1 MFPFKKLLVPLDG
14 SEYAEKALEPALAIA
29 RAMNAQV
36 VLFRVAQPVPRT
48 AKLAEMPDVYND
60 VVAATFREAED
71 YLREMRARFPDD
83 DIAIEFRPASEG
95 VARQIVDFATESGVN
110 LIVMTSHGRTGVRRW
125 VYGSVAEKV
134 LHGFPCSTLIV
145 RCWQDT

>member
-1 MFPFKKLLVPLDG
+1 MFPFKKLLLPLDG
-14 SEYAEKALEPALAIA
+14 SEFAEQALEPALAIA
-29 RAMNAQV
+29 RAMGAQV

-60 VVAATFREAED
+60 VVAATYREAED
-71 YLREMRARFPDD
+71 YLRAVCARFPDD
-83 DIAIEFRPASEG
+83 DVAIEFRPASEG
-95 VARQIVDFATESGVN
+95 VARQIVDFATASGVD

-145 RCWQDT
+145 RCWQET